1 MNIEKLFVGQ
11 VIKNYKELCLLTN
24 MIPCAGNSKK
34 AQLKELERFVK
45 YHKEGNKFAIDEI
58 YDKPLDKM
66 DGRSI
71 IKEDDKRHEGN
82 GSVYGDNV
90 KRLLLYLMATSSEND
105 EIVLPISILLNKLSM
120 TNINYSLGRRNQD
133 KLSEILN
140 IDEIYINEFY
150 DTTHQ
155 NLKRTL
161 ENNLNQLDRKAILR
175 WKTVRMI
182 CKRVAE
188 VKYNEL
194 DEIEID
200 MDTNTI
206 NYNIREEYSVATKE
220 QDLIILEA
228 ENEILKQL
236 ELNDINEVFR
246 YGMVE
251 LFYKKVYAIIKR
263 KANIMYYFN
272 GYKLIFNK
280 DIVVN
285 ELEKYGEDVYSIKD
299 ELNQKV
305 KEKLLDN
312 AIKRK
317 DKVEEEFK
325 NVIGTLPPI
334 LKEIK
339 KIRLE
344 DDYLKQIQLI
354 IDNVIDIAAK
364 DIRNRLIEKV
374 EQQ

>member
-1 MNIEKLFVGQ
+1 MKIENLKEGMV
-11 VIKNYKELCLLTN
+11 VKNYKELCLLTN

-228 ENEILKQL
+228 ENEVLKQL

-251 LFYKKVYAIIKR
+251 LFYKRVYSIIKR

-285 ELEKYGEDVYSIKD
+285 ELEKYGEDVYSVKD

-317 DKVEEEFK
+317 DRVEEEFK
-325 NVIGTLPPI
+325 DVIGDLPPI
-334 LKEIK
+334 VKEIK

-344 DDYLKQIQLI
+344 DDYLKQVQLI

-364 DIRNRLIEKV
+364 DVRNRLVEKV

>member
-251 LFYKKVYAIIKR
+251 LFYKKVYTIIKR

-317 DKVEEEFK
+317 EKVEEEFK
-325 NVIGTLPPI
+325 NVIGILPPI